1 MRAEILVC
9 FFNAISQYVLHR
21 HILHFGWQ
29 NEYEENFKHHWKI
42 LNSEITCLV
51 RTIFFNLIPVKP
63 ALYSS
68 EVFKFEDSPIF
79 SALFCLHFYS
89 FWCMG
94 THIEHVLASTR
105 ISYLLPIP
113 NPFIIYFIIPIPKIS
128 RAVWKVVLTST
139 YIQYYRKPIKP
150 TLRTLQLFRM
160 AVILWSSSTSR
171 HLSL

>member
-1 MRAEILVC
+1 MLYPSMCYTGTYYILVDRM
-9 FFNAISQYVLHR
+9 NMKIS
-21 HILHFGWQ
+21 
-29 NEYEENFKHHWKI
+29 NTTEI

-79 SALFCLHFYS
+79 SALFCFHFYS

-128 RAVWKVVLTST
+128 CAVWKVVLTST

-160 AVILWSSSTSR
+160 AVIL
-171 HLSL
+171 